1 MEGSF
6 VTYHI
11 FLGPRPMRQLVAPRS
26 RAVGG
31 MQPRMKLSTLATES
45 RGRQYSRTQYDMDAL
60 TDAGITESEPILITL
75 RRDQCVVFVNR
86 DQ

>member
-1 MEGSF
+1 MQGSF

-11 FLGPRPMRQLVAPRS
+11 FLGPRPMRQLVTPRS

-45 RGRQYSRTQYDMDAL
+45 RGPVSTVGHNTTWMHPQMLVSRRVSQY
-60 TDAGITESEPILITL
+60 
-75 RRDQCVVFVNR
+75 
-86 DQ
+86 